1 MRGDGGKGGGWCAL
15 GIRYVC
21 INIVTKQAPHTPK
34 KIHQNLYAA
43 AFSVSQWV
51 TRDVCARYVV
61 ACAGQEN
68 MAAMIGNKEANERC
82 RGRGD
87 DSFGIFLLSS

>member
-1 MRGDGGKGGGWCAL
+1 MVGARDTVCRYQHRHQTSTTHAEENPSESLCRGFFRITMG
-15 GIRYVC
+15 
-21 INIVTKQAPHTPK
+21 
-34 KIHQNLYAA
+34 
-43 AFSVSQWV
+43 
-51 TRDVCARYVV
+51 TRFVCARYVV

-87 DSFGIFLLSS
+87 DSFGIFLLSP